1 MSWETLL
8 AVVAIGAVVGFTGG
22 LFGKGGSAVATP
34 LLVLAGIP
42 PIIALAS
49 PLPATV
55 PSTAVASYAYWQERF
70 LDWKVVVWSVA
81 FGVPAVALGAYATR
95 WIGGDDLVTLT
106 EVLIAGLGVRFVLR
120 PGQSPR
126 ADGRRRARPRARMVL
141 IAVGAGL
148 ASGLLANAGGFLL
161 APLYLLILRLP
172 IKQAFASSLA
182 VACVL
187 AVPGTIVHAALGHID
202 WAVVVAFGLASIP
215 LSWVGARCAMRT
227 HPAKLERAYGAALV
241 VLGVG
246 MLATS
251 L

>member
-1 MSWETLL
+1 MSWDTLL
-8 AVVAIGAVVGFTGG
+8 AVVAIGGAVGFTGG

-34 LLVLAGIP
+34 LLVLVGIP

-55 PSTAVASYAYWQERF
+55 PGTAMASYAYWQERF
-70 LDWKVVVWSVA
+70 LDGKVVLWSVV
-81 FGVPAVALGAYATR
+81 FGVPAVAVGAYATR
-95 WIGGDDLVTLT
+95 WIGGDDLVAVT
-106 EVLIAGLGVRFVLR
+106 ELMIAALGVRFVLH
-120 PGQSPR
+120 PGSPHERTVDVR
-126 ADGRRRARPRARMVL
+126 APRARLVL

-161 APLYLLILRLP
+161 APLYLLVLRLP

-187 AVPGTIVHAALGHID
+187 AIPGTIVHAALGHID
-202 WAVVVAFGLASIP
+202 WAIVVAFGIASIP
-215 LSWVGARCAMRT
+215 LSYLGARVAMRT
-227 HPAKLERAYGAALV
+227 HAAKLERAYGAALV
-241 VLGVG
+241 VIGVG
-246 MLATS
+246 LLAMS

>member
-22 LFGKGGSAVATP
+22 LFGKGGSAIATP

-55 PSTAVASYAYWQERF
+55 PSTAVASYAYWQQRL
-70 LDWKVVVWSVA
+70 LDWKVVLWSVA

-95 WIGGDDLVTLT
+95 WIGGEDLVTLT
-106 EVLIAGLGVRFVLR
+106 ELLIAGLGVRFVLR
-120 PGQSPR
+120 PGSPHER
-126 ADGRRRARPRARMVL
+126 AVDVRAPRARMVL

-202 WAVVVAFGLASIP
+202 WAIVVAFGLASIP

-227 HPAKLERAYGAALV
+227 HPAKLERVYGAALI